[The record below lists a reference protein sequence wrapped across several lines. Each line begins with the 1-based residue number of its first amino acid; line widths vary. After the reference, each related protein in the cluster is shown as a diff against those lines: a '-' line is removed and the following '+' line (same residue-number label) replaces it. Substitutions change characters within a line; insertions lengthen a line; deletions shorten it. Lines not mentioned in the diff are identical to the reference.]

1 LLNIQ
6 IEDGK
11 EKTPVSNVTKVL
23 PAYRK
28 RASTLGVIS
37 EQSEHKHA
45 EPRTSEDDT
54 CKKAV
59 NTKPITICSPNRN
72 NGCKPNL
79 KPTAKAGMFQRGL
92 ITSSKITT

>member
-1 LLNIQ
+1 
-6 IEDGK
+6 
-11 EKTPVSNVTKVL
+11 VTKVL

-72 NGCKPNL
+72 NGCKPSL
-79 KPTAKAGMFQRGL
+79 KPTAKAGMFHFVENHNVK
-92 ITSSKITT
+92 SH